1 MNLVLRV
8 YRRGGR
14 LDTILTFPSFQ
25 EDPGSPPMTDPS
37 RQQIAAA
44 SRLIVVKVGSRVLTG
59 ADGLLDIAR
68 VESLGRQIAT
78 LAGSGRQV
86 VLVSSGAV
94 AAGMGRLALPK
105 RPTEL
110 AHLQAVAA
118 VGQSCLIEAWDRSLR
133 DRGRHAA
140 QVLLVAE
147 DLSDRTHYL
156 NIRNTLRTLLEYGA
170 VPVIN
175 ENDTVST
182 AELRTSFGDNDQLAA
197 LVASLLGA
205 QLLVLLSDVAGLYDR
220 DPGHPEARVVANVD
234 RIGMEIEALIRDRP
248 GCLSKGGMASKLEAA
263 RIVTET
269 GGHCIIAGGRED
281 DVLERLCRGEAI
293 GTLFHG
299 RPATVSAW
307 KRWLGWSAE
316 ARGSLEV
323 DAGAREAIVAGG
335 RSLLA
340 AGITGLDGDFRAGDV
355 VTIASGGG
363 SAFARGLANYPA
375 ADLARIAGLRTDRIA
390 AVLGYCP
397 YEEVIHRDNLTV
409 ISRD

>member
-1 MNLVLRV
+1 
-8 YRRGGR
+8 
-14 LDTILTFPSFQ
+14 
-25 EDPGSPPMTDPS
+25 MTDPI
-37 RQQIAAA
+37 RQQIAATA
-44 SRLIVVKVGSRVLTG
+44 RLIVVKVGSRVLTG
-59 ADGLLDIAR
+59 ADGLLDHAR
-68 VESLGRQIAT
+68 VEALGRQIDSLCGA
-78 LAGSGRQV
+78 GRQV

-110 AHLQAVAA
+110 ARLQAVAA
-118 VGQSCLIEAWDRSLR
+118 VGQSCLIEAWERSLR
-133 DRGRHAA
+133 GRGRHAA

-182 AELRTSFGDNDQLAA
+182 EELRTSFGDNDQLAA

-205 QLLVLLSDVAGLYDR
+205 QLLVLLSDVAGLCD
-220 DPGHPEARVVANVD
+220 HPPEHPDARVISRVD
-234 RIGMEIEALIRDRP
+234 RIDAGIEALVRDRP
-248 GCLSKGGMASKLEAA
+248 GGLSKGGMASKVEAA

-269 GGHCIIAGGRED
+269 GGHCIVAAGRED
-281 DVLERLCRGEAI
+281 GVLERICQGEPT
-293 GTLFHG
+293 GTLFVG
-299 RPATVSAW
+299 RPGTMSAR

-316 ARGSLEV
+316 GRGSLQV
-323 DAGAREAIVAGG
+323 DAGARDAIISAG

-340 AGITGLDGDFRAGDV
+340 AGITGLGGDFSAGDV
-355 VTIASGGG
+355 VTIHCDGGG
-363 SAFARGLANYPA
+363 AFARGLVNYPA
-375 ADLARIAGLRTDRIA
+375 GELARIVGLRTERIA
-390 AVLGYCP
+390 EVLGYCP

>member
-1 MNLVLRV
+1 LNLVPEV

-14 LDTILTFPSFQ
+14 LDTILTFPSFL

-59 ADGLLDIAR
+59 ADGLLDTAR
-68 VESLGRQIAT
+68 VESLGRQIAA
-78 LAGSGRQV
+78 LSGSGRQV

-94 AAGMGRLALPK
+94 AAGMGRLGLPK

-156 NIRNTLRTLLEYGA
+156 NIRNTLRTLLEYGG

-182 AELRTSFGDNDQLAA
+182 EELRTSFGDNDHLAA

-205 QLLVLLSDVAGLYDR
+205 QLRVGNRTSAPLDSFFYQGGLS
-220 DPGHPEARVVANVD
+220 
-234 RIGMEIEALIRDRP
+234 
-248 GCLSKGGMASKLEAA
+248 
-263 RIVTET
+263 
-269 GGHCIIAGGRED
+269 
-281 DVLERLCRGEAI
+281 
-293 GTLFHG
+293 
-299 RPATVSAW
+299 VS
-307 KRWLGWSAE
+307 
-316 ARGSLEV
+316 
-323 DAGAREAIVAGG
+323 I
-335 RSLLA
+335 
-340 AGITGLDGDFRAGDV
+340 GLDGTTRNAV
-355 VTIASGGG
+355 QRNASGAKELHPRHPDSG
-363 SAFARGLANYPA
+363 SQLVGVSVPHWDETLAMLLGFQREVPAFDFVGWDVLITEEGPVVIEGNHNP
-375 ADLARIAGLRTDRIA
+375 GLRTLLVHHDLSELPEFRA
-390 AVLGYCP
+390 FCVERRLLAL
-397 YEEVIHRDNLTV
+397 
-409 ISRD
+409 